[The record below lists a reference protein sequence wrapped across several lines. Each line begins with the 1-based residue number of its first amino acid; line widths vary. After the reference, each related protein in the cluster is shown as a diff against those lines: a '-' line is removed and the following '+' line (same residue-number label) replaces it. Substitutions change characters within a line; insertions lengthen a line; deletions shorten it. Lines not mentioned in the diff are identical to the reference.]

1 MFQNYLR
8 LSIAFIF
15 FINIFT
21 PSLLQAQRY
30 SKRGEKRELPTGSL
44 PTSVSR
50 RKYQENHIIH
60 QDNTRVKSSFSS
72 NRNIPQKNSLQR
84 ETLSFHHDRSID
96 KTLDPQNT
104 STPQIASEIDSSY
117 ISVTNRPSHIH
128 REQRTSPIEHQFK
141 RKKSFAE
148 TYDLYFEYGGGG
160 RITDLR
166 NNASRDVHLM
176 VLWDPRLFPAEEKI
190 LTHAGARNYYNKLT
204 NPSEFSEVICND
216 SRLIWSAIKI
226 LRRRAE
232 EAANYDRDQF
242 TGKPLSFAEK
252 QKRYQQDLWL
262 ISETAG
268 GGAWTDGPITPRENM
283 KDALGRPLTSEK
295 DIVKE
300 MFIND
305 DLDIGWI
312 KSFLSGER
320 DPRFLEYRKYFID
333 EHAMPGFVK
342 KWFEGYLE
350 EINNDSFDPLDPR
363 HYRASDIIT
372 RYFYR
377 DSSKTQTAEAALY
390 FMDLLDLKEYKSLTQ
405 EEQDIVHQEF
415 LEVEEILKQRL
426 YSINGKTWEDVNA
439 RGAIRL
445 ALWNL
450 YKFYYLTGMKETS
463 GMEAPLDELLEGMG
477 IGFSY
482 YKHTGFSYPNEYY
495 KPEEIF
501 PLAAKGS
508 YGDQLC
514 REAIEDAKSVD
525 GTDAYHTALEYA
537 TLLLMQAKGNIL
549 PLMRYV
555 DQAKWKTDL
564 TDPVVQDSAVV
575 LQTAAS
581 QAYYDP
587 FKLSLFICA
596 LRILSAPNEFSMR
609 TRISAVEH
617 AFSLYRTQD
626 IPALADTPAAEE
638 EVVNGEEEETNTPNG
653 LRKQLEKDK
662 DFFLEMIGKL
672 YCHMLGYYKSND
684 SFGLDSDNFAKL
696 VSALSE
702 MYIYLYT
709 PGGAVLHSTGSSA
722 FDNNMD
728 NENLWC
734 EWGIHRKILENKKV
748 DELEEFVGSFV
759 LEAGLWIVGGWAVG
773 AIFKGAG
780 IVVRSTWGALKSTPK
795 AAGAFST
802 ARKGRKLTAAVIE
815 YKKAYRY
822 NNYVRNAS
830 KNSQIVQSYTRRAA
844 AGRPSMGTGT
854 KGAKVTAQNT
864 PRTASAPASQTQP
877 AEKALFTETTTST
890 ATAEN
895 ATPITTK
902 AVTKKSQLIYSDWN
916 PFKKP
921 KQLTALT
928 RTEYLPYQQQARV
941 WNLTDESISLFNT
954 KRGIVNYDVLRKM
967 RGVDQFGN
975 TRKFFQP
982 LPTSRTW
989 AFNPIVAHQELD
1001 VMTKYIQNGG
1011 IKDLNLWGLSKQG
1024 ELLQLTQNTD
1034 KTLRFSRV
1042 FIADKGFTN
1051 LALKNPTTFMD
1062 LASYPAIPTRG
1073 IIAEVNKFGAEDI
1086 AFNFLQKGYG
1096 LSGKTFL
1103 TQVLK
1108 PKAPQL
1114 LAQTFSPKR
1123 LLTAEWNYIKHSW
1136 EPTLQWFGFWE
1147 VGNIFAAYPMQRAQ
1161 EKAQE
1166 KLQEN
1171 AKKPYFATFDEAN
1184 DWAKASEEYQK
1195 FLEKTSWTAP
1205 SIHLAN
1211 DLLDNNTNH
1220 NYFLPGIAHLV
1231 GNTID
1236 YVDIWPLNEGGKYL
1250 KIVAGTE
1257 FSDEHKKRM
1266 SSLFEHSAW
1275 ENNISTNRIKRSY
1288 KKQVKTLYKQ
1298 ALESIDKDLSADE
1311 QKELRDLAEKYH
1323 EDLLKAIEKPET
1335 LNNTVKITE
1344 KFYENRSLLIHKS
1357 NLEDFM
1363 EAASPFANQSAVKDL
1378 TDRLNTSIQDITSLM
1393 AANGPMS
1400 EEEREEKLNQFS
1412 DLTYDAT
1419 FILSGANWKS
1429 AIDSLS
1435 LDPNDHAVFTD
1446 YIDTFVK
1453 EETKGINTIDKDVIE
1468 KKRESLKK
1476 GIFSVDFLLSQKKML
1491 ELLRWRTI
1499 YIPSFEKQEEFWN
1512 LIEEQLDQIEIL
1524 LKNPNNLTDDKK
1536 AEIENAFLE
1545 LQREIDNALYTIPA
1559 AEEDPLLT
1567 WRKDAQDEINSVR
1580 IWVNKEISSWKNRDA
1595 IKGAM
1600 DALYLFTQEV
1610 NAIIEKEG
1618 ISIEGKNIQIKAA
1631 YAELQKTLRVNLY
1644 IEQTSEELL
1653 PESETDLNTQAY

>member
-21 PSLLQAQRY
+21 PSLLQAQQATDGNRRRI
-30 SKRGEKRELPTGSL
+30 SSTSRSREELELRRRGPQQFRVAQSIGLERMRRVYSL
-44 PTSVSR
+44 PP
-50 RKYQENHIIH
+50 
-60 QDNTRVKSSFSS
+60 DNTRSADAYILLKNMDPVALYERGRHSFLSEEEINLLKQVEAEYKSGKLDLTDTKRIWKAVTTIE
-72 NRNIPQKNSLQR
+72 NL
-84 ETLSFHHDRSID
+84 D
-96 KTLDPQNT
+96 KLDEAERAYWAKHT
-104 STPQIASEIDSSY
+104 Y
-117 ISVTNRPSHIH
+117 
-128 REQRTSPIEHQFK
+128 K
-141 RKKSFAE
+141 RDA
-148 TYDLYFEYGGGG
+148 TYV
-160 RITDLR
+160 
-166 NNASRDVHLM
+166 A
-176 VLWDPRLFPAEEKI
+176 PPAI
-190 LTHAGARNYYNKLT
+190 
-204 NPSEFSEVICND
+204 
-216 SRLIWSAIKI
+216 
-226 LRRRAE
+226 
-232 EAANYDRDQF
+232 F
-242 TGKPLSFAEK
+242 T
-252 QKRYQQDLWL
+252 
-262 ISETAG
+262 
-268 GGAWTDGPITPRENM
+268 
-283 KDALGRPLTSEK
+283 RPLPEPRGMEEVSPLEALYNA
-295 DIVKE
+295 D
-300 MFIND
+300 N
-305 DLDIGWI
+305 LHIGWI
-312 KSFLSGER
+312 KYFLSGEKKFLLQNFAYDWSDLHYFYSIKPPKIVSKL
-320 DPRFLEYRKYFID
+320 DPILERYIHVRPERPDFLRAWYKYFVAAPAKD
-333 EHAMPGFVK
+333 FS
-342 KWFEGYLE
+342 GYELALLSHFAIERKNSLE
-350 EINNDSFDPLDPR
+350 EVAETAI
-363 HYRASDIIT
+363 
-372 RYFYR
+372 YF
-377 DSSKTQTAEAALY
+377 T
-390 FMDLLDLKEYKSLTQ
+390 DLLDPEEFASLSDEEKEFIT
-405 EEQDIVHQEF
+405 QEF
-415 LEVEEILKQRL
+415 LEVEEILKKRL

-463 GMEAPLDELLEGMG
+463 GMEAPLDELLEGMQ
-477 IGFSY
+477 IGWSY
-482 YKHTGFSYPNEYY
+482 YKHDTFTFPKEYY
-495 KPEEIF
+495 QPAKVF
-501 PLAAKGS
+501 PLAAEGS
-508 YGDQLC
+508 FGDKLC
-514 REAIEDAKSVD
+514 KEAIEDAKSVD

-555 DQAKWKTDL
+555 DQAKWKTNL

-617 AFSLYRTQD
+617 AFSLYQTND

-638 EVVNGEEEETNTPNG
+638 EVVDGEEETNTSNG
-653 LRKQLEKDK
+653 LKKQLEKDK

-672 YCHMLGYYKSND
+672 YCYMLGYYKSND

-696 VSALSE
+696 VSALSK
-702 MYIYLYT
+702 MYIHVYT

-734 EWGIHRKILENKKV
+734 KFGSHINILKNKEV
-748 DELEEFVGSFV
+748 DELEEFVGSFL
-759 LEAGLWIVGGWAVG
+759 LEAGLWIVGGWVVG

-877 AEKALFTETTTST
+877 AEKALFTEATTST

-902 AVTKKSQLIYSDWN
+902 AVTKESQLIYSDWN
-916 PFKKP
+916 LFKKP

-928 RTEYLPYQQQARV
+928 RTEYLPYYQQQARV

-1136 EPTLQWFGFWE
+1136 EPTLKWFGGWE

-1161 EKAQE
+1161 KKAQE

-1171 AKKPYFATFDEAN
+1171 AEKPYFATFDEAN
-1184 DWAKASEEYQK
+1184 DWAKASEEYQE

-1275 ENNISTNRIKRSY
+1275 KNEISTNRIKRSY
-1288 KKQVKTLYKQ
+1288 RKQVKTLYKQ
-1298 ALESIDKDLSADE
+1298 ALESIDKGLSAEE

-1335 LNNTVKITE
+1335 LNDTVKITE
-1344 KFYENRSLLIHKS
+1344 KFYENRSLLIHKL

-1400 EEEREEKLNQFS
+1400 EEERGEKLNQFS

-1453 EETKGINTIDKDVIE
+1453 EETKGINTNDKNVIE
-1468 KKRESLKK
+1468 KKGESLKK

-1618 ISIEGKNIQIKAA
+1618 ISIEEKNIQIKAA
-1631 YAELQKTLRVNLY
+1631 YAELQKMLRENLY

>member
-21 PSLLQAQRY
+21 PSLLQAQQAPDRARRVIRMKDTQI
-30 SKRGEKRELPTGSL
+30 SGLPKITSRSRQLREQ
-44 PTSVSR
+44 V
-50 RKYQENHIIH
+50 
-60 QDNTRVKSSFSS
+60 
-72 NRNIPQKNSLQR
+72 
-84 ETLSFHHDRSID
+84 ETKLEGISDRDLDLLMIA
-96 KTLDPQNT
+96 DPQQLYELVFLRRLSRVNL
-104 STPQIASEIDSSY
+104 SLAEALLEQVVDEYASGKLD
-117 ISVTNRPSHIH
+117 
-128 REQRTSPIEHQFK
+128 
-141 RKKSFAE
+141 
-148 TYDLYFEYGGGG
+148 
-160 RITDLR
+160 
-166 NNASRDVHLM
+166 
-176 VLWDPRLFPAEEKI
+176 
-190 LTHAGARNYYNKLT
+190 LT
-204 NPSEFSEVICND
+204 NTKRIWKAITIKEILDKLDEGERAYWAKRTYKRDATYVAPP
-216 SRLIWSAIKI
+216 LI
-226 LRRRAE
+226 
-232 EAANYDRDQF
+232 F
-242 TGKPLSFAEK
+242 T
-252 QKRYQQDLWL
+252 
-262 ISETAG
+262 
-268 GGAWTDGPITPRENM
+268 
-283 KDALGRPLTSEK
+283 RPLPEPRGMEEVSPLEALYNA
-295 DIVKE
+295 D
-300 MFIND
+300 N
-305 DLDIGWI
+305 LHIGWI
-312 KSFLSGER
+312 KYFLSGEKKFLLQNFAYDWNDLHYFYSIKPPKIVSKL
-320 DPRFLEYRKYFID
+320 DPILERYIHVRPERPDFLRAWYKYFVAAPAKD
-333 EHAMPGFVK
+333 FS
-342 KWFEGYLE
+342 GYELALLSHFAVERKNSLE
-350 EINNDSFDPLDPR
+350 EVAETAI
-363 HYRASDIIT
+363 
-372 RYFYR
+372 YF
-377 DSSKTQTAEAALY
+377 T
-390 FMDLLDLKEYKSLTQ
+390 DLLDP
-405 EEQDIVHQEF
+405 EEFASFEGEEREFIIQEF
-415 LEVEEILKQRL
+415 LEVEEILKKRL

-463 GMEAPLDELLEGMG
+463 GMEAPLDELLEGMQ
-477 IGFSY
+477 IGWSY
-482 YKHTGFSYPNEYY
+482 YKHDTFTFPKEYY
-495 KPEEIF
+495 QPAKVF
-501 PLAAKGS
+501 PLAAEGS
-508 YGDQLC
+508 FGDKLC
-514 REAIEDAKSVD
+514 KEAIEDAKSVD

-555 DQAKWKTDL
+555 DQAKWKTNL

-617 AFSLYRTQD
+617 AFSLYQTND

-638 EVVNGEEEETNTPNG
+638 EVVDGEEETNTSNG
-653 LRKQLEKDK
+653 LKKQLEKDK

-672 YCHMLGYYKSND
+672 YCYMLGYYKSND

-696 VSALSE
+696 VSALSK
-702 MYIYLYT
+702 MYIHVYT

-734 EWGIHRKILENKKV
+734 KFGSHINILKNKEV
-748 DELEEFVGSFV
+748 DELEEFVGSFL
-759 LEAGLWIVGGWAVG
+759 LEAGLWIVGGWVVNT
-773 AIFKGAG
+773 IFKGAG
-780 IVVRSTWGALKSTPK
+780 IVLRSSWSALRSTPK

-802 ARKGRKLTAAVIE
+802 ARKGRKFRAAVIE

-822 NNYVRNAS
+822 DNYVRNAS

-864 PRTASAPASQTQP
+864 PRTVSAPATQTQP
-877 AEKALFTETTTST
+877 AEKALFTEATTST

-895 ATPITTK
+895 ATTITTE
-902 AVTKKSQLIYSDWN
+902 AVTKKSQLIYSDLN

-928 RTEYLPYQQQARV
+928 RTEYLPHHQQARV
-941 WNLTDESISLFNT
+941 LNLTDESISLFNT
-954 KRGIVNYDVLRKM
+954 ERGIRNYDVLRKM

-982 LPTSRTW
+982 LPTFRTW

-1073 IIAEVNKFGAEDI
+1073 IIAEVNKFGAENI

-1136 EPTLQWFGFWE
+1136 EPTLLWFGGWE

-1171 AKKPYFATFDEAN
+1171 AKKPYLATFDEAN
-1184 DWAKASEEYQK
+1184 DWAKASEEYQA

-1236 YVDIWPLNEGGKYL
+1236 SVDIWPLNEGGKYL

-1257 FSDEHKKRM
+1257 FSDEDKKRI
-1266 SSLFEHSAW
+1266 SSQFEHSAW
-1275 ENNISTNRIKRSY
+1275 ENHISTNRIKRSY
-1288 KKQVKTLYKQ
+1288 RKQVKTLYKQ
-1298 ALESIDKDLSADE
+1298 ALESIDKDLSAKE
-1311 QKELRDLAEKYH
+1311 QKELRNLAEKYH

-1335 LNNTVKITE
+1335 LNDTVKITE
-1344 KFYENRSLLIHKS
+1344 KFYENRSLLIHKL

-1363 EAASPFANQSAVKDL
+1363 EAASHFANQSAVKDL

-1393 AANGPMS
+1393 AANGSMS
-1400 EEEREEKLNQFS
+1400 EEEREEKLNQFN
-1412 DLTYDAT
+1412 DLAYDAT

-1429 AIDSLS
+1429 AIESHS

-1453 EETKGINTIDKDVIE
+1453 EETKGINTIDMDVIE
-1468 KKRESLKK
+1468 KKRESLEK
-1476 GIFSVDFLLSQKKML
+1476 GIFSVNFLLSQKKML
-1491 ELLRWRTI
+1491 DLLRWRTI
-1499 YIPSFEKQEEFWN
+1499 YIPSFEKQEEFSN

-1580 IWVNKEISSWKNRDA
+1580 ILVNKEISSWKNRDA

-1600 DALYLFTQEV
+1600 DALYLFTQEA

-1618 ISIEGKNIQIKAA
+1618 ISIEEKNIQIEAA
-1631 YAELQKTLRVNLY
+1631 YAELQKTLRENLY